1 MALLPHP
8 NVFLPLMESRTS
20 PHLPLGI
27 APGSSEAVIM
37 GLRVFR
43 LQYAEK
49 DIVNAFPPASGP
61 SMTV

>member
-1 MALLPHP
+1 
-8 NVFLPLMESRTS
+8 
-20 PHLPLGI
+20 
-27 APGSSEAVIM
+27 M

-49 DIVNAFPPASGP
+49 DIVNAFPPTSGP